1 MQSNLAPHRQ
11 AKRLQMSEEMMPSM
25 SGELGDKVACNRC
38 GAYVDYVKCKL
49 QSKKAFTWTC
59 PTCGSSTTTLRRHFG
74 TWPID
79 TFSML
84 SSDAQTAFYNS
95 IKVLKS
101 VVAFSIRV
109 GRCSTTHV
117 RLEDNI
123 NTNHRLA
130 IQRDNPGYVAKFRLV
145 TAATATRRKGEQ
157 STSKCQQALL

>member
-1 MQSNLAPHRQ
+1 MQSNLATHRQ
-11 AKRLQMSEEMMPSM
+11 AKRLELSGDMMPSM
-25 SGELGDKVACNRC
+25 SGELGDKVACDKC

-95 IKVLKS
+95 IKVLNSKQMVS
-101 VVAFSIRV
+101 KAETLTGTQTF
-109 GRCSTTHV
+109 TET
-117 RLEDNI
+117 
-123 NTNHRLA
+123 
-130 IQRDNPGYVAKFRLV
+130 Y
-145 TAATATRRKGEQ
+145 RKGGRFLPLSVWCSVQ
-157 STSKCQQALL
+157 